1 LNVDEMIIMLLVR
14 QIHSRQKLK
23 YDV

>member
-1 LNVDEMIIMLLVR
+1 LNVDEIIIMLLVR

-23 YDV
+23 